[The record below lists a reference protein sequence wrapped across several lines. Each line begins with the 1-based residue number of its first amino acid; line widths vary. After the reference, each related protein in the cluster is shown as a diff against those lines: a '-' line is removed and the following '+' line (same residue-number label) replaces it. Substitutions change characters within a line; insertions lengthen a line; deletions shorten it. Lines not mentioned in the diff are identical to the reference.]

1 MKSIFTF
8 YLCVNSPLNH
18 LTNIRRVG
26 NPPNFWGFG
35 FLQKSAQKKR
45 TNPWIVDSCF
55 LLRIFGLWIAD
66 SSNIFKV
73 LSLNKKF

>member
-1 MKSIFTF
+1 MNKPTMKSIFTF

-35 FLQKSAQKKR
+35 FLQKSAQKK
-45 TNPWIVDSCF
+45 
-55 LLRIFGLWIAD
+55 AD
-66 SSNIFKV
+66 
-73 LSLNKKF
+73 